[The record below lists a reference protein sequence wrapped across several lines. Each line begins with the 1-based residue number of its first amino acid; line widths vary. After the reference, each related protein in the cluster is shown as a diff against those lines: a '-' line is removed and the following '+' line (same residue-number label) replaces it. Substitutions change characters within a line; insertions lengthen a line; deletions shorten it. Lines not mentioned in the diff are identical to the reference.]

1 MGLHPRRVRRRTPSC
16 ARKTLTRSRIQTA
29 RTESDLRGALIH
41 TAMAHDPLLHRDFV
55 AIDFETAT
63 TARNSA
69 CAVAV
74 VKVQDNQIFRRAF
87 RLIRPPSRRFLFSDL
102 HGITWADVRFQPTFD
117 AVWGELADLV
127 DGAAF
132 FAAHNAAFDRSVL
145 RACCERHGL
154 TPPCIPFVCTMHLAR
169 RIWKIYPTR
178 LPDVCR
184 HLGIDLHHHD
194 AASDAEA
201 CARIILRY
209 RKELP

>member
-1 MGLHPRRVRRRTPSC
+1 MG
-16 ARKTLTRSRIQTA
+16 
-29 RTESDLRGALIH
+29 
-41 TAMAHDPLLHRDFV
+41 TAMVRDPLIHRDFV

-74 VKVQDNQIFRRAF
+74 VKVQDNHIVRRAF
-87 RLIRPPSRRFLFSDL
+87 RLIRPPTRRFVFSEL
-102 HGITWADVRFQPTFD
+102 HGITWADVRFQPTFEK
-117 AVWGELADLV
+117 VWAQLADIV

-145 RACCERHGL
+145 HACCETYNL
-154 TPPCIPFVCTMHLAR
+154 PKPQVPFVCTMHLAR
-169 RIWKIYPTR
+169 RCWKLFPTR

-184 HLGIDLHHHD
+184 SLGIDLHHHD

-201 CARIILRY
+201 CARILLAARLIL
-209 RKELP
+209 